1 MAGWPLHVPPHGTVA
16 GLVAATNEMEIPR
29 RHKGH

>member
-1 MAGWPLHVPPHGTVA
+1 LRVPPHGSVA
-16 GLVAATNEMEIPR
+16 GLLAATDAMEIPR